1 MSGLRKVS
9 YSLHL
14 FTCSPEQHLRRLALF
29 FSSFTH
35 LFPFFVAKMDKE
47 DKFPLHT
54 AAREGRGELLF
65 NSTCMTT

>member
-1 MSGLRKVS
+1 MF
-9 YSLHL
+9 
-14 FTCSPEQHLRRLALF
+14 FTCSPEQHLHHFALF
-29 FSSFTH
+29 FSSFTR

-65 NSTCMTT
+65 NYTCMTTYLGYVTNKGW